1 MERRASRPSGLGW
14 PGEDARRSTGN
25 VSRGKVMTN
34 DLLKEAYGAMQHNRR
49 RTALTMLGMA
59 WGIATVVILLAF
71 GSGFERAISMI
82 FSSWGTDVIGV
93 FPGRTSLQAGG
104 AKAGSEVRLQLADVD
119 YVRNEV
125 PMIKGVTPIF
135 DKRNGVSIQHDTRT
149 FTNLVLTGVYPVYE
163 RIRGFGIA
171 TGRGLSEEDQ
181 FQRARVAVIGDEAKR
196 RLFSGEQAL
205 GQSIRIN
212 GVSFEVVG
220 VYQHKVQGGDNNDNS
235 MVVIPFSTMGDLFDT
250 LYISGI
256 FMDYEGQD
264 HQQLARVVR
273 SVLAAHHNFRPD
285 DHRAVF
291 IADFKQDFD
300 EFRIV
305 TVALKVLLAF
315 IGALTLGIGGI
326 GLMNI
331 MLDSVQQRTREIG
344 VEKALGAHRM
354 HILFQFL
361 AEAMAITFAGGL
373 AGIGIAY
380 LISWGVGALPL
391 MSAFGEN
398 LQAGD
403 IHLHINVGSLAVATG
418 ILGVVGVLSGM
429 VPAIRA
435 ARLDPI
441 ESLRYE

>member
-1 MERRASRPSGLGW
+1 MTRA
-14 PGEDARRSTGN
+14 
-25 VSRGKVMTN
+25 
-34 DLLKEAYGAMQHNRR
+34 LLKEAFNAMQHNRR

-71 GSGFERAISMI
+71 GSGFERAIDVI
-82 FSSWGTDVIGV
+82 FSSWGTDVIGA

-104 AKAGSEVRLQLADVD
+104 AKAGSEVRLQIADVD

-125 PMIKGVTPIF
+125 PMVKGVTPIF
-135 DKRNGVSIQHDTRT
+135 DKRNVTIQHDTRT
-149 FTNLVLTGVYPVYE
+149 FTNLFLTGVYPVYD
-163 RIRGFGIA
+163 RIRGFTVA

-181 FQRARVAVIGDEAKR
+181 LQRARVVVIGDEARR
-196 RLFSGEQAL
+196 RLFSGEPAL
-205 GQSIRIN
+205 GQTIRIN
-212 GVSFEVVG
+212 GLSFEVVG
-220 VYQHKVQGGDNNDNS
+220 VYQRKVQGGDDNDNTLLA
-235 MVVIPFSTMGDLFDT
+235 IPFSTMGDLYDT
-250 LYISGI
+250 KYITGI
-256 FMDYEGQD
+256 FMDYEGKN

-273 SVLAAHHNFRPD
+273 SVLAGHHNFRPD
-285 DHRAVF
+285 DRRAVF

-300 EFRIV
+300 EFTVV
-305 TVALKVLLAF
+305 TTSLKILLAF

-331 MLDSVQQRTREIG
+331 MLVSVQQRTREIG
-344 VEKALGAHRM
+344 IEKALGAHGR

-361 AEAMAITFAGGL
+361 AEALAITFAGGL
-373 AGIGIAY
+373 GGIAIAY
-380 LISWGVGALPL
+380 TISWVVGALPL
-391 MSAFGEN
+391 MSAFGDD

-403 IHLHINVGSLAVATG
+403 IHLRIDLGSLVLATI
-418 ILGVVGVLSGM
+418 ILSVVGIVSGM

>member
-1 MERRASRPSGLGW
+1 
-14 PGEDARRSTGN
+14 
-25 VSRGKVMTN
+25 MTN

-49 RTALTMLGMA
+49 RTTLTMLGMA

-71 GSGFERAISMI
+71 GSGFERAIDMI
-82 FSSWGTDVIGV
+82 FSSWGTDVIGA

-104 AKAGSEVRLQLADVD
+104 SKAGSEVRLKVADVD
-119 YVRNEV
+119 YIRNEV

-135 DKRNGVSIQHDTRT
+135 DKNGATIQHDTRT
-149 FTNLVLTGVYPVYE
+149 FTNLNFTGVYPVYE
-163 RIRGFGIA
+163 RIRDFELA
-171 TGRGLSEEDQ
+171 SGRGMSEQDLVEH
-181 FQRARVAVIGDEAKR
+181 ARVAVIGDEAKR

-205 GQSIRIN
+205 GQSIRIS
-212 GVSFEVVG
+212 GITFQVIG
-220 VYQHKVQGGDNNDNS
+220 VYKHKVQGGENNDNS
-235 MVVIPFSTMGDLFDT
+235 MVVIPFTTMGDLYDT
-250 LYISGI
+250 QYITGL

-264 HQQLARVVR
+264 HQQLSRVVR
-273 SVLAAHHNFRPD
+273 SVLAGHHNFRPD
-285 DHRAVF
+285 DRRAVF

-300 EFRIV
+300 EFTVV
-305 TVALKVLLAF
+305 TTALKVLLAF

-331 MLDSVQQRTREIG
+331 MLVSVQQRTREIG
-344 VEKALGAHRM
+344 VEKALGAQRS
-354 HILFQFL
+354 HILLQFL
-361 AEAMAITFAGGL
+361 AEAMAITFAGGV

-391 MSAFGEN
+391 MSAFGDN

-403 IHLHINVGSLAVATG
+403 IHLQINLTSLAVATG

-429 VPAIRA
+429 VPAVRA

>member
-1 MERRASRPSGLGW
+1 
-14 PGEDARRSTGN
+14 
-25 VSRGKVMTN
+25 
-34 DLLKEAYGAMQHNRR
+34 AMQHNRR
-49 RTALTMLGMA
+49 RTTLTMLGMA

-71 GSGFERAISMI
+71 GSGFERAIDLI
-82 FSSWGTDVIGV
+82 FSSWGTDVIGA

-104 AKAGSEVRLQLADVD
+104 AKAGAEVRLKLADVD
-119 YVRNEV
+119 YIRNEV
-125 PMIKGVTPIF
+125 PMVKGVTPIF
-135 DKRNGVSIQHDTRT
+135 DKQNGVAIQHDTRT
-149 FTNLVLTGVYPVYE
+149 FTNLFLTGVYPVYE
-163 RIRGFGIA
+163 RIRGFSVA
-171 TGRGLSEEDQ
+171 TGRGLSEQDQ
-181 FQRARVAVIGDEAKR
+181 LEHARVAVIGDEAKR
-196 RLFSGEQAL
+196 RLFSGEQPL

-212 GVSFEVVG
+212 GVSFQVIG
-220 VYQHKVQGGDNNDNS
+220 TYQHKVQGGDNNDNTL
-235 MVVIPFSTMGDLFDT
+235 VAIPFSAMGDLYDT
-250 LYISGI
+250 QYITGI

-273 SVLAAHHNFRPD
+273 SVLAGHHNFRPD
-285 DHRAVF
+285 DRRAVF

-300 EFRIV
+300 EFTVV
-305 TVALKVLLAF
+305 TTALKILLAF

-331 MLDSVQQRTREIG
+331 MLVSVQQRTREIG
-344 VEKALGAHRM
+344 LEKALGAQRS

-361 AEAMAITFAGGL
+361 AEALAITFAGGA

-391 MSAFGEN
+391 MSAFGDN

-403 IHLHINVGSLAVATG
+403 IHLQINLSSLVVATG

>member
-1 MERRASRPSGLGW
+1 
-14 PGEDARRSTGN
+14 
-25 VSRGKVMTN
+25 MTN

-49 RTALTMLGMA
+49 RTTLTMLGMA

-71 GSGFERAISMI
+71 GSGFERAINMI
-82 FSSWGTDVIGV
+82 FSSWGTDVIGA
-93 FPGRTSLQAGG
+93 FPGRTSLQVGG
-104 AKAGSEVRLQLADVD
+104 AKAGSEIRMQLADVD

-125 PMIKGVTPIF
+125 PMVKGVTPIF
-135 DKRNGVSIQHDTRT
+135 DKRNVTIQHDTRT
-149 FTNLVLTGVYPVYE
+149 FTNLFLTGEFPVYE
-163 RIRGFGIA
+163 RIRGFAIS
-171 TGRGLSEEDQ
+171 TGHGLSEEDQ
-181 FQRARVAVIGDEAKR
+181 LHRSRVVVIGDEARK
-196 RLFSGEQAL
+196 RLFSGEQARV
-205 GQSIRIN
+205 QNIRIN
-212 GVSFEVVG
+212 GLSFQVVG
-220 VYQHKVQGGDNNDNS
+220 VYQRKVQDGDDNDNTLLA
-235 MVVIPFSTMGDLFDT
+235 IPFSTMGDLYDT
-250 LYISGI
+250 KYITGI
-256 FMDYEGQD
+256 FMDYEGEN

-273 SVLAAHHNFRPD
+273 TVLAGHHNFRPD
-285 DHRAVF
+285 DKRAVF

-300 EFRIV
+300 EFTVV
-305 TVALKVLLAF
+305 TTALKVLLAF

-331 MLDSVQQRTREIG
+331 MLVSVQQRTREIG
-344 VEKALGAHRM
+344 VEKALGAQKSHV
-354 HILFQFL
+354 LFQFL
-361 AEAMAITFAGGL
+361 AEALAITFAGGV

-418 ILGVVGVLSGM
+418 ILSLVGVLSGM

>member
-1 MERRASRPSGLGW
+1 
-14 PGEDARRSTGN
+14 
-25 VSRGKVMTN
+25 MTR
-34 DLLKEAYGAMQHNRR
+34 DLLKEAFGAMQYNRR

-71 GSGFERAISMI
+71 GSGFEHAIGII
-82 FSSWGTDVIGV
+82 FSSWGVDVIGA

-104 AKAGSEVRLQLADVD
+104 AKAGSEIRLQLADVD

-125 PMIKGVTPIF
+125 PMVKGVTPIF
-135 DKRNGVSIQHDTRT
+135 DKNNGVTIQHDTRT
-149 FTNLVLTGVYPVYE
+149 FTNLFLTGVFPVYE
-163 RIRGFGIA
+163 RIRGFSVA

-181 FQRARVAVIGDEAKR
+181 LQRARVVVIGDEARR
-196 RLFSGEQAL
+196 RLFSGELPL

-212 GVSFEVVG
+212 GLTFEVVG
-220 VYQHKVQGGDNNDNS
+220 VYQRKVQGGDNNDNT
-235 MVVIPFSTMGDLFDT
+235 MVVIPFSAMGDLYDT
-250 LYISGI
+250 KYISGI

-273 SVLAAHHNFRPD
+273 GVLAGHHNFRPD
-285 DHRAVF
+285 DRRAVF

-300 EFRIV
+300 EFTVV
-305 TVALKVLLAF
+305 TTGLKVLLAF

-331 MLDSVQQRTREIG
+331 MLVSVQQRTREIG
-344 VEKALGAHRM
+344 VEKALGAQKS

-361 AEAMAITFAGGL
+361 AEALAITFAGGV

-391 MSAFGEN
+391 MSAFGDN

-403 IHLHINVGSLAVATG
+403 IHLRINISSLVVATG

>member
-1 MERRASRPSGLGW
+1 MANNPI
-14 PGEDARRSTGN
+14 
-25 VSRGKVMTN
+25 TN
-34 DLLKEAYGAMQHNRR
+34 DLLKEAYGALQYNRR
-49 RTALTMLGMA
+49 RTTLTMLGMA

-82 FSSWGTDVIGV
+82 FSSWGTDVIGA

-104 AKAGSEVRLQLADVD
+104 AKAGSEVRLKVPDVD
-119 YVRNEV
+119 YIRNEV

-135 DKRNGVSIQHDTRT
+135 DKNGATIQHDTRT
-149 FTNLVLTGVYPVYE
+149 FTNLLMTGVYPVYE
-163 RIRGFGIA
+163 RIRGFSVA
-171 TGRGLSEEDQ
+171 SGRGLSDQ
-181 FQRARVAVIGDEAKR
+181 DQLEHARVAVIGDEARR
-196 RLFSGEQAL
+196 RLFSGEPAL

-212 GVSFEVVG
+212 GVSFQVIG
-220 VYQHKVQGGDNNDNS
+220 IYQHKVQGGENNDNS
-235 MVVIPFSTMGDLFDT
+235 MVVIPFSTMGDLYDT
-250 LYISGI
+250 QYISGLM
-256 FMDYEGQD
+256 MDYEGQD

-273 SVLAAHHNFRPD
+273 SVLAGHHNFRPD
-285 DHRAVF
+285 DRRAVF

-300 EFRIV
+300 EFTVV
-305 TVALKVLLAF
+305 TTGLKVLLAF

-331 MLDSVQQRTREIG
+331 MLVSVQQRTREIG
-344 VEKALGAHRM
+344 VEKALGAQKS

-361 AEAMAITFAGGL
+361 AEAMAITFAGGV

-391 MSAFGEN
+391 MSAFGDN

-403 IHLHINVGSLAVATG
+403 IHLQINLGSLAIATT
-418 ILGVVGVLSGM
+418 ILGFVGILSGM

>member
-1 MERRASRPSGLGW
+1 
-14 PGEDARRSTGN
+14 
-25 VSRGKVMTN
+25 MTR
-34 DLLKEAYGAMQHNRR
+34 DLLKEAFTAMQHNRR

-71 GSGFERAISMI
+71 GSGFERAIGII
-82 FSSWGTDVIGV
+82 FSSWGTDVIGA

-104 AKAGSEVRLQLADVD
+104 AKAGSEIKLQIADVD

-135 DKRNGVSIQHDTRT
+135 DKRNVTIQHDTRL
-149 FTNLVLTGVYPVYE
+149 FTNLFLTGVYPVYD
-163 RIRGFGIA
+163 RIRGFSVA

-181 FQRARVAVIGDEAKR
+181 LQRARVAVIGDEAKR
-196 RLFSGEQAL
+196 RLFSGESAL
-205 GQSIRIN
+205 GQNIRIS
-212 GVSFEVVG
+212 GLSFEVVG
-220 VYQHKVQGGDNNDNS
+220 VYQRKVQGGDDNDNTL
-235 MVVIPFSTMGDLFDT
+235 VAIPFSTMGDLYDT
-250 LYISGI
+250 KYITGI
-256 FMDYEGQD
+256 FMDYEGEN

-273 SVLAAHHNFRPD
+273 SVLAGHHNFRPD
-285 DHRAVF
+285 DRRAVF

-300 EFRIV
+300 EFTVV
-305 TVALKVLLAF
+305 TTALKILLTF

-331 MLDSVQQRTREIG
+331 MLVSVQQRTREIG
-344 VEKALGAHRM
+344 IEKALGAHKG

-361 AEAMAITFAGGL
+361 AEALAITFAGGL
-373 AGIGIAY
+373 CGIGIAY
-380 LISWGVGALPL
+380 IISWVVGALPL
-391 MSAFGEN
+391 MSTFGDG

-403 IHLHINVGSLAVATG
+403 IHLQINVGSLVMATIILSLVG
-418 ILGVVGVLSGM
+418 IISGM
-429 VPAIRA
+429 VPAIHA

>member
-1 MERRASRPSGLGW
+1 
-14 PGEDARRSTGN
+14 
-25 VSRGKVMTN
+25 MTS
-34 DLLKEAYGAMQHNRR
+34 DLLKEAYSAMQHNRR

-71 GSGFERAISMI
+71 GSGFERAINLI
-82 FSSWGTDVIGV
+82 FSSWGTDVIGA

-104 AKAGSEVRLQLADVD
+104 AKAGAEVRLKLADVD
-119 YVRNEV
+119 FIRNEV
-125 PMIKGVTPIF
+125 PMVKGVTPIF
-135 DKRNGVSIQHDTRT
+135 DKQNGVTIQHDTRT
-149 FTNLVLTGVYPVYE
+149 FTNLFLTGVYPVYQ
-163 RIRGFGIA
+163 RIRGFDVA
-171 TGRGLSEEDQ
+171 SGRGLGQQDQ
-181 FQRARVAVIGDEAKR
+181 LEHARVAVIGDEAKR

-212 GVSFEVVG
+212 GVSFQVIG
-220 VYQHKVQGGDNNDNS
+220 VYQHKVQGGDNNDNTLIA
-235 MVVIPFSTMGDLFDT
+235 IPFSAMGDLYDT
-250 LYISGI
+250 QYITGI

-273 SVLAAHHNFRPD
+273 SVLAGHHNFRPD
-285 DHRAVF
+285 DRRAVF

-300 EFRIV
+300 EFTVV
-305 TVALKVLLAF
+305 TTALKVLLAF

-331 MLDSVQQRTREIG
+331 MLVSVQQRTREIG
-344 VEKALGAHRM
+344 VEKALGAQKG

-361 AEAMAITFAGGL
+361 AEALAITFAGGA

-391 MSAFGEN
+391 MSAFGDN

-403 IHLHINVGSLAVATG
+403 IHLHINLGSLVVATG

>member
-1 MERRASRPSGLGW
+1 
-14 PGEDARRSTGN
+14 
-25 VSRGKVMTN
+25 MTN
-34 DLLKEAYGAMQHNRR
+34 DLLKEAYGALQYNRR
-49 RTALTMLGMA
+49 RTTLTMLGMA

-71 GSGFERAISMI
+71 GSGFERAISLI
-82 FSSWGTDVIGV
+82 FSSWGTDVIGA

-104 AKAGSEVRLQLADVD
+104 AKAGSEVRLKVADVD
-119 YVRNEV
+119 YIRNEV

-135 DKRNGVSIQHDTRT
+135 DKNGATIQHDTRT
-149 FTNLVLTGVYPVYE
+149 FTNLLMTGVYPVYE
-163 RIRGFGIA
+163 RIRGFSVA
-171 TGRGLSEEDQ
+171 SGRGLSDQ
-181 FQRARVAVIGDEAKR
+181 DQLEHARVAVIGDEARR
-196 RLFSGEQAL
+196 RLFSGEPAL

-212 GVSFEVVG
+212 GVTFQVIG
-220 VYQHKVQGGDNNDNS
+220 IYQHKVQGGENNDNS
-235 MVVIPFSTMGDLFDT
+235 MVVIPFSTMGDLYDT
-250 LYISGI
+250 QYISGLL
-256 FMDYEGQD
+256 MDYEGQD

-273 SVLAAHHNFRPD
+273 SVLAGHHNFRPD
-285 DHRAVF
+285 DRRAVF

-300 EFRIV
+300 EFTVV
-305 TVALKVLLAF
+305 TTGLKVLLAF

-331 MLDSVQQRTREIG
+331 MLVSVQQRTREIG
-344 VEKALGAHRM
+344 VEKALGAQKS

-361 AEAMAITFAGGL
+361 AEAMAITFAGGV

-391 MSAFGEN
+391 MSAFGDN

-403 IHLHINVGSLAVATG
+403 IHLQINLGSLAIATTILGLVG
-418 ILGVVGVLSGM
+418 ILSGT

>member
-1 MERRASRPSGLGW
+1 
-14 PGEDARRSTGN
+14 
-25 VSRGKVMTN
+25 MTS

-71 GSGFERAISMI
+71 GSGFERAINLI
-82 FSSWGTDVIGV
+82 FSSWGTDVIGA

-104 AKAGSEVRLQLADVD
+104 AKAGAEVRLKLADVD
-119 YVRNEV
+119 YIRNEV
-125 PMIKGVTPIF
+125 PMVKGVTPIF
-135 DKRNGVSIQHDTRT
+135 DKQNGVTIQHDTRT
-149 FTNLVLTGVYPVYE
+149 FTNLFLTGVYPVYQ
-163 RIRGFGIA
+163 RIRGFDVA
-171 TGRGLSEEDQ
+171 SGRGLGQQDQ
-181 FQRARVAVIGDEAKR
+181 LEHARVAVIGDEAKR

-212 GVSFEVVG
+212 GVSFQVIG
-220 VYQHKVQGGDNNDNS
+220 VYQHKVQGGDNNDNTLIA
-235 MVVIPFSTMGDLFDT
+235 IPFSAMGDLYDT
-250 LYISGI
+250 QYITGI

-273 SVLAAHHNFRPD
+273 SVLAGHHNFRPD
-285 DHRAVF
+285 DRRAVF

-300 EFRIV
+300 EFTVV
-305 TVALKVLLAF
+305 TTALKVLLAF

-331 MLDSVQQRTREIG
+331 MLVSVQQRTREIG
-344 VEKALGAHRM
+344 VEKALGAQKS

-361 AEAMAITFAGGL
+361 AEALAITFAGGA

-391 MSAFGEN
+391 MSAFGDN

-403 IHLHINVGSLAVATG
+403 IHLHINVGSLVVATG
-418 ILGVVGVLSGM
+418 ILAVVGVLSGM

>member
-1 MERRASRPSGLGW
+1 
-14 PGEDARRSTGN
+14 
-25 VSRGKVMTN
+25 MTN

-49 RTALTMLGMA
+49 RTTLTMLGMA

-71 GSGFERAISMI
+71 GSGFERAITMI
-82 FSSWGTDVIGV
+82 FSSWGTDVIGA

-104 AKAGSEVRLQLADVD
+104 AKAGSEVRLKLADVD
-119 YVRNEV
+119 YIRNEV
-125 PMIKGVTPIF
+125 PMIKGVTPVF
-135 DKRNGVSIQHDTRT
+135 DKNGATIQHDTRT
-149 FTNLVLTGVYPVYE
+149 FTNLNFTGVYPVYQ
-163 RIRGFGIA
+163 RIRSFDVA
-171 TGRGLSEEDQ
+171 SGRAMSEQDLVEH
-181 FQRARVAVIGDEAKR
+181 ARVAVIGDEANR

-212 GVSFEVVG
+212 GLSFQVIG

-235 MVVIPFSTMGDLFDT
+235 MVVIPFSTMGDLYDT
-250 LYISGI
+250 QYITGI

-264 HQQLARVVR
+264 HQQLSRVVR
-273 SVLAAHHNFRPD
+273 SVLAGHHNFRPD
-285 DHRAVF
+285 DRRAVF

-300 EFRIV
+300 EFTVV
-305 TVALKVLLAF
+305 TTALKVLLAF

-331 MLDSVQQRTREIG
+331 MLVSVQQRTREIG
-344 VEKALGAHRM
+344 VEKALGAQKS

-361 AEAMAITFAGGL
+361 AEAMAITFAGGA

-391 MSAFGEN
+391 MSAFGDN
-398 LQAGD
+398 LQAAD
-403 IHLHINVGSLAVATG
+403 IHLHIDVSSLAVSTA